1 MAMTNRILAGVA
13 VALLGF
19 STALLAQQ
27 NKSDS
32 GAAKAAGG
40 NAKFDAHDLNGSWIG
55 TQKFFGDNNP
65 VPEPPL
71 TPWAKEHLLMESI
84 SHTGLNLTARGES
97 STTSSKS
104 GITDANGVPANIPE
118 GHYPGE
124 HCEPL
129 GAPVQYNGTHY
140 YPFQFI
146 ILPDRI
152 YQLFEKQMERR
163 VIWLNR
169 DHDKDMF
176 PSYFGDSIGKWE
188 GNTLV
193 VDTVGFNGRLWISEN
208 VGHYMSDAFHLVER
222 YHLTDATHME
232 LEMTYYDPKAWGDKA
247 WTGWKKS
254 FKLDSKGDSQEE
266 NICDPAHWQ
275 DYDSVILNPITGKK

>member
-1 MAMTNRILAGVA
+1 MTNRILAGVA

-84 SHTGLNLTARGES
+84 SHTGLNLTAKGES

-222 YHLTDATHME
+222 YHLTDVAHME